1 MIDKNKL
8 SLPGVS
14 ENRDEIDLGRVWGSL
29 VDAKWL
35 ILAITLFFII
45 IAIVYSLFA
54 TPVYRADAVVQV
66 EKAAGTSLI
75 STISSMLPDSEPASA
90 TEIALI
96 ESRMVLGK
104 AIDDLHLEYDVQRNY
119 FPVFGHGFAAL
130 TGNDDDVVTISD
142 FSMPKSSIDMPFT
155 LTVTGAKS
163 YTLSNEQGEVLK
175 GTVGSRATGKGYSL
189 LISELKSKEG
199 REFTLVKHPLL
210 SVYNNIYGVL
220 QVADAGK
227 DTGVIN
233 LSYDDTNAQKAAD
246 VLNSIVDNYQLQN
259 VNRKTEEAQK
269 SLSFLAEQ
277 LPSVRSKLDAD
288 EDKLNAYRRAND
300 SVDMSLEAKS
310 TLDTLV
316 QLEGQLNELTFKES
330 DISKLYTKQHPA
342 YKALM
347 EKRRVLENEKDELNK
362 KVSQLPETQQQI
374 LRLTR
379 DVEVGQQVY
388 MQMLNRQQEL
398 KIAEASTVGNV
409 RIIDPAMT
417 RLAPV
422 KPKKIIIT
430 LLAAIFGAML
440 ASAFVLARKAM
451 HKGIESP
458 EQIESL
464 GINVY
469 ASVPLSKWQQEK
481 DRVLAANG
489 GGKNRSENLLALGN
503 PTDMALEAIRSLRTS
518 LHFAMMEAKNNIL
531 MISGVSPS
539 IGKSFIS
546 ANLAAILA
554 QAGQRVLLIDADMRK
569 GYMHTLLDSSD
580 GNKGLSQIL
589 SGSLPI
595 NEAIHPVKKMEN
607 LSVIS
612 RGQIPPNPSELLMN
626 KRFSDLL
633 EWANQHYD
641 IVLVDT
647 PPILAVTDAAI
658 CGRSCGTS
666 LLVARFE
673 ETTAKE
679 VEVSIRRFEQN
690 GVDIKGVIL
699 NVVVP
704 RAASQYG
711 NGGYGYYQYQYGN
724 AKK

>member
-1 MIDKNKL
+1 MTEKNKL
-8 SLPGVS
+8 SLPGIS
-14 ENRDEIDLGRVWGSL
+14 DNRDEIDLGRVWGSL

-35 ILAITLFFII
+35 ILTITLFFII
-45 IAIVYSLFA
+45 ISIIYVLFT

-66 EKAAGTSLI
+66 EKAPGSSLI
-75 STISSMLPDSEPASA
+75 STISSMMPDSEPASS

-96 ESRMVLGK
+96 QSRMVLGQT
-104 AIDDLHLEYDVQRNY
+104 IDDLHLEYDVARNY
-119 FPVFGHGFAAL
+119 FPVFGKGYAAL
-130 TGNDDDVVTISD
+130 TGDDKDVVTITT
-142 FSMPKSSIDMPFT
+142 FTMPQSSINQPFT
-155 LTVTGAKS
+155 LTVTGADT
-163 YTLSNEQGEVLK
+163 YTLSNDQGEILSGK
-175 GTVGSRATGKGYSL
+175 VGERVTGKGYSL
-189 LISELKSKEG
+189 LISALESKEG
-199 REFTLVKHPLL
+199 REFTVVKHPLL
-210 SVYNNIYGVL
+210 SVYNTIYGVL

-233 LSYDDTNAQKAAD
+233 LSYDDTNPQKAAD
-246 VLNSIVDNYQLQN
+246 VLNSVIDNYQLQN
-259 VNRKTEEAQK
+259 VNRKTAEAQK
-269 SLSFLAEQ
+269 SLQFLADQ
-277 LPSVRSKLDAD
+277 LPKVRGKLDSD

-316 QLEGQLNELTFKES
+316 QLEGQLNELTFKET

-342 YKALM
+342 YKALV
-347 EKRRVLENEKDELNK
+347 EKRRVLEDERNELNK
-362 KVSQLPETQQQI
+362 KVSALPETQQQI

-379 DVEVGQQVY
+379 EVEVGQQVY

-417 RLAPV
+417 RLSAV
-422 KPKKIIIT
+422 KPMKAVIV
-430 LLAAIFGAML
+430 LLAAIFGGFL
-440 ASAFVLARKAM
+440 ACAWVLARKAM

-458 EQIESL
+458 DQLESM

-469 ASVPLSKWQQEK
+469 ASIPLSKWQQ
-481 DRVLAANG
+481 DQNRTLATA
-489 GGKNRSENLLALGN
+489 GGKLQRQENLLALGN
-503 PTDMALEAIRSLRTS
+503 PTDLALEAIRSLRTS
-518 LHFAMMEAKNNIL
+518 LHFAMMESQNNIL

-569 GYMHTLLDSSD
+569 GYMHTLLEAAD
-580 GNKGLSQIL
+580 GDKGLSQIL
-589 SGSLPI
+589 SGRLAV
-595 NEAIHPVKKMEN
+595 EDAVKPVSKVEN

-626 KRFSDLL
+626 KRFDELL
-633 EWANQHYD
+633 DWANKNFD
-641 IVLVDT
+641 IVLIDT

-679 VEVSIRRFEQN
+679 VDVSIRRFEQN
-690 GVDIKGVIL
+690 GVEIKGVIL
-699 NVVVP
+699 NLAVQ

-711 NGGYGYYQYQYGN
+711 NGGYSYYQYEYGD